1 VIDVYLVQ
9 WPVRDRRLL
18 SWRVVEHLLEAGRVR
33 AIGVSDCMVTQLDQ
47 LLTIAEFPPAVNQF
61 ELSPCNWASRG
72 DVLDLCA
79 DNEIAIEACNPL
91 TRGRMLG
98 DPALLA
104 LAKAYGKS
112 AAQVLIRWARCK
124 RA

>member
-1 VIDVYLVQ
+1 
-9 WPVRDRRLL
+9 
-18 SWRVVEHLLEAGRVR
+18 
-33 AIGVSDCMVTQLDQ
+33 MVTQLEQ

-61 ELSPCNWASRG
+61 ELSPYNWASRG
-72 DVLDLCA
+72 EVLDLCA
-79 DNEIAIEACNPL
+79 DHEIAIEACSPL